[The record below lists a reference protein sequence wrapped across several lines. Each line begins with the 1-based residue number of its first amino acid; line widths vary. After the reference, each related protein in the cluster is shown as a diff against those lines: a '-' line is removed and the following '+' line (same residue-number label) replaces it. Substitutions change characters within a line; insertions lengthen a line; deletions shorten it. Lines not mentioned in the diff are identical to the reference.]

1 KTVHGANRHGIK
13 VPENLAS
20 LETKY
25 GKCGREIYIAL
36 AKAYLAIL
44 CEDYVYEQ
52 QKAHLINNPTFE
64 STINIP
70 KKLNYK
76 LVFDEK
82 ALEFNN
88 YNLMNTDSDF
98 LFSYNTYF
106 YLVINSSSII
116 LYIIFFNKLYTMK

>member
-1 KTVHGANRHGIK
+1 MWK
-13 VPENLAS
+13 
-20 LETKY
+20 
-25 GKCGREIYIAL
+25 EIYIAL

-52 QKAHLINNPTFE
+52 QKAHLINNPTFV

-82 ALEFNN
+82 ALE
-88 YNLMNTDSDF
+88 DSDGKPEITTNGF
-98 LFSYNTYF
+98 LSTANPFIYMGS
-106 YLVINSSSII
+106 NSKPAKPTLSF
-116 LYIIFFNKLYTMK
+116 LRKFLEK